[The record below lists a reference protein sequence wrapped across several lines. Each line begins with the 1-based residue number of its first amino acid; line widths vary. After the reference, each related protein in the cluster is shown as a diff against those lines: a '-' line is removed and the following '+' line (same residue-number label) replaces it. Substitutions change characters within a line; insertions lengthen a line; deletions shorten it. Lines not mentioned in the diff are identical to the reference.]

1 MSDQE
6 DEIKKWEQTVY
17 SSAPDP
23 TDKQKISIVV
33 LIGVMYAVMVF
44 LVYLL
49 AIHAIAVAPV

>member
-1 MSDQE
+1 MTGQE
-6 DEIKKWEQTVY
+6 DEIKKWEEKVY
-17 SSAPDP
+17 SSAPAP

-33 LIGVMYAVMVF
+33 LIGVMYAVMIT

>member
-1 MSDQE
+1 MTDQE
-6 DEIKKWEQTVY
+6 DEIKKWEKKVY

-23 TDKQKISIVV
+23 TDMQKISIVI
-33 LIGVMYAVMVF
+33 LIGVMYAVMIT

>member
-1 MSDQE
+1 
-6 DEIKKWEQTVY
+6 VY

-23 TDKQKISIVV
+23 TDMQKISIVV
-33 LIGVMYAVMVF
+33 LIGIMYAVMIT